1 MDQTLIQP
9 FIEPGIAAGL
19 YPLPWQENSKRREA
33 SEQSSRH
40 IDQD

>member
-1 MDQTLIQP
+1 MDQTLIHS

-19 YPLPWQENSKRREA
+19 YPLRWQENSKRREA
-33 SEQSSRH
+33 SEQSSSQ